1 MYALVTGASAGIG
14 MEMAKY
20 LGTLGYDLILSARS
34 EDRLEQTRRVIL
46 ARYSD
51 RSVHLLPADLSN
63 REECFRLYREAS
75 TLAGDD
81 GISFVANNAGMGV
94 YGLFLETDLEKELDL
109 IDLNV
114 TSVHIL
120 SKLFLRDMVKKGR
133 GVLLNVGSC
142 AGFMAGPTF
151 SSYYASK
158 NYVVRLTEAIHE
170 ELRRAGSPVKVSCL
184 CPGPTDTAFNRNS
197 GVAVSGKQISAVQA
211 AKEGVDGA
219 LQGKM
224 IVIPGRKMPIIVT
237 ENTFRPGSTTCSR
250 SKKRV
255 HRRRHGDGPFVSVPL
270 FFCWHE
276 QGDGYKRSVPAS
288 PVCWHEQRDGYK
300 RSVPASPHVPASPC
314 PRKSFLRRKSNCPA
328 LALAC
333 DTHDNFCSQ
342 ITDLNLVSILKP
354 LTCINRT
361 QLCIKVIIPF
371 VRYDSNDFHIH
382 SSALQVDFQK
392 AIIKGKLCPCF
403 QQVTLFQVL
412 EFKGCAFRAACDLR
426 PAAGRQN
433 RDQQQDHDYR
443 YDSVSA
449 LFHNLPP
456 FLFLLF
462 IQSPVSIPIYLYF
475 RTSANAL
482 RSCSISCF
490 CMSIVSSFCD
500 NSFF

>member
-20 LGTLGYDLILSARS
+20 LGTLGYDLILSARN

-63 REECFRLYREAS
+63 REECFRLYREACA
-75 TLAGDD
+75 LAGDD

-120 SKLFLRDMVKKGR
+120 SKLFLRDMVKKDR

-219 LQGKM
+219 LRGKM

-237 ENTFRPGSTTCSR
+237 ASRLLGEHLSTR
-250 SKKRV
+250 
-255 HRRRHGDGPFVSVPL
+255 
-270 FFCWHE
+270 
-276 QGDGYKRSVPAS
+276 
-288 PVCWHEQRDGYK
+288 
-300 RSVPASPHVPASPC
+300 
-314 PRKSFLRRKSNCPA
+314 
-328 LALAC
+328 
-333 DTHDNFCSQ
+333 
-342 ITDLNLVSILKP
+342 
-354 LTCINRT
+354 INY
-361 QLCIKVIIPF
+361 L
-371 VRYDSNDFHIH
+371 
-382 SSALQVDFQK
+382 LQVK
-392 AIIKGKLCPCF
+392 K
-403 QQVTLFQVL
+403 
-412 EFKGCAFRAACDLR
+412 
-426 PAAGRQN
+426 AGR
-433 RDQQQDHDYR
+433 
-443 YDSVSA
+443 S
-449 LFHNLPP
+449 
-456 FLFLLF
+456 
-462 IQSPVSIPIYLYF
+462 
-475 RTSANAL
+475 
-482 RSCSISCF
+482 
-490 CMSIVSSFCD
+490 
-500 NSFF
+500 

>member
-46 ARYSD
+46 GRYPD
-51 RSVHLLPADLSN
+51 RSVHLMPADLSR
-63 REECFRLYREAS
+63 REECFRLYRDAS
-75 TLAGDD
+75 ALAGDD

-120 SKLFLRDMVKKGR
+120 SKLFLRDMVKKDQ

-142 AGFMAGPTF
+142 AGFMAAPTF

-237 ENTFRPGSTTCSR
+237 ASRLLGEHLSTR
-250 SKKRV
+250 
-255 HRRRHGDGPFVSVPL
+255 
-270 FFCWHE
+270 
-276 QGDGYKRSVPAS
+276 
-288 PVCWHEQRDGYK
+288 
-300 RSVPASPHVPASPC
+300 
-314 PRKSFLRRKSNCPA
+314 
-328 LALAC
+328 
-333 DTHDNFCSQ
+333 
-342 ITDLNLVSILKP
+342 
-354 LTCINRT
+354 INY
-361 QLCIKVIIPF
+361 L
-371 VRYDSNDFHIH
+371 
-382 SSALQVDFQK
+382 LQVKK
-392 AIIKGKLCPCF
+392 AGP
-403 QQVTLFQVL
+403 
-412 EFKGCAFRAACDLR
+412 
-426 PAAGRQN
+426 
-433 RDQQQDHDYR
+433 
-443 YDSVSA
+443 S
-449 LFHNLPP
+449 
-456 FLFLLF
+456 
-462 IQSPVSIPIYLYF
+462 
-475 RTSANAL
+475 
-482 RSCSISCF
+482 
-490 CMSIVSSFCD
+490 
-500 NSFF
+500 

>member
-20 LGTLGYDLILSARS
+20 LGTLGYDLILSARN

-120 SKLFLRDMVKKGR
+120 SKLFLRDMVKKDR

-142 AGFMAGPTF
+142 AGL
-151 SSYYASK
+151 

-237 ENTFRPGSTTCSR
+237 ASRLLGEHLSTR
-250 SKKRV
+250 
-255 HRRRHGDGPFVSVPL
+255 
-270 FFCWHE
+270 
-276 QGDGYKRSVPAS
+276 
-288 PVCWHEQRDGYK
+288 
-300 RSVPASPHVPASPC
+300 
-314 PRKSFLRRKSNCPA
+314 
-328 LALAC
+328 
-333 DTHDNFCSQ
+333 
-342 ITDLNLVSILKP
+342 
-354 LTCINRT
+354 INY
-361 QLCIKVIIPF
+361 L
-371 VRYDSNDFHIH
+371 
-382 SSALQVDFQK
+382 LQVKK
-392 AIIKGKLCPCF
+392 AGP
-403 QQVTLFQVL
+403 
-412 EFKGCAFRAACDLR
+412 
-426 PAAGRQN
+426 
-433 RDQQQDHDYR
+433 
-443 YDSVSA
+443 S
-449 LFHNLPP
+449 
-456 FLFLLF
+456 
-462 IQSPVSIPIYLYF
+462 
-475 RTSANAL
+475 
-482 RSCSISCF
+482 
-490 CMSIVSSFCD
+490 
-500 NSFF
+500 

>member
-46 ARYSD
+46 GRCPD
-51 RSVHLLPADLSN
+51 RSVHLMPADLSR
-63 REECFRLYREAS
+63 REECFRLYRDAS
-75 TLAGDD
+75 ALAGDD

-237 ENTFRPGSTTCSR
+237 ASRLLGEHLSTR
-250 SKKRV
+250 
-255 HRRRHGDGPFVSVPL
+255 
-270 FFCWHE
+270 
-276 QGDGYKRSVPAS
+276 
-288 PVCWHEQRDGYK
+288 
-300 RSVPASPHVPASPC
+300 
-314 PRKSFLRRKSNCPA
+314 
-328 LALAC
+328 
-333 DTHDNFCSQ
+333 
-342 ITDLNLVSILKP
+342 
-354 LTCINRT
+354 INY
-361 QLCIKVIIPF
+361 L
-371 VRYDSNDFHIH
+371 
-382 SSALQVDFQK
+382 LQVKK
-392 AIIKGKLCPCF
+392 AGP
-403 QQVTLFQVL
+403 
-412 EFKGCAFRAACDLR
+412 
-426 PAAGRQN
+426 
-433 RDQQQDHDYR
+433 
-443 YDSVSA
+443 S
-449 LFHNLPP
+449 
-456 FLFLLF
+456 
-462 IQSPVSIPIYLYF
+462 
-475 RTSANAL
+475 
-482 RSCSISCF
+482 
-490 CMSIVSSFCD
+490 
-500 NSFF
+500 

>member
-51 RSVHLLPADLSN
+51 RSVHLLPADLS
-63 REECFRLYREAS
+63 
-75 TLAGDD
+75 
-81 GISFVANNAGMGV
+81 
-94 YGLFLETDLEKELDL
+94 KELDL

-237 ENTFRPGSTTCSR
+237 ASRLMGEHLSTR
-250 SKKRV
+250 
-255 HRRRHGDGPFVSVPL
+255 
-270 FFCWHE
+270 
-276 QGDGYKRSVPAS
+276 
-288 PVCWHEQRDGYK
+288 
-300 RSVPASPHVPASPC
+300 
-314 PRKSFLRRKSNCPA
+314 
-328 LALAC
+328 
-333 DTHDNFCSQ
+333 
-342 ITDLNLVSILKP
+342 
-354 LTCINRT
+354 INY
-361 QLCIKVIIPF
+361 L
-371 VRYDSNDFHIH
+371 
-382 SSALQVDFQK
+382 LQVKK
-392 AIIKGKLCPCF
+392 AGP
-403 QQVTLFQVL
+403 
-412 EFKGCAFRAACDLR
+412 
-426 PAAGRQN
+426 
-433 RDQQQDHDYR
+433 
-443 YDSVSA
+443 S
-449 LFHNLPP
+449 
-456 FLFLLF
+456 
-462 IQSPVSIPIYLYF
+462 
-475 RTSANAL
+475 
-482 RSCSISCF
+482 
-490 CMSIVSSFCD
+490 
-500 NSFF
+500 

>member
-63 REECFRLYREAS
+63 REECFRLYREACA
-75 TLAGDD
+75 LAGND

-109 IDLNV
+109 ID
-114 TSVHIL
+114 
-120 SKLFLRDMVKKGR
+120 
-133 GVLLNVGSC
+133 LNVGSC

-237 ENTFRPGSTTCSR
+237 ASRLLGEHLSTR
-250 SKKRV
+250 
-255 HRRRHGDGPFVSVPL
+255 
-270 FFCWHE
+270 
-276 QGDGYKRSVPAS
+276 
-288 PVCWHEQRDGYK
+288 
-300 RSVPASPHVPASPC
+300 
-314 PRKSFLRRKSNCPA
+314 
-328 LALAC
+328 
-333 DTHDNFCSQ
+333 
-342 ITDLNLVSILKP
+342 
-354 LTCINRT
+354 INY
-361 QLCIKVIIPF
+361 L
-371 VRYDSNDFHIH
+371 
-382 SSALQVDFQK
+382 LQVKK
-392 AIIKGKLCPCF
+392 AGP
-403 QQVTLFQVL
+403 
-412 EFKGCAFRAACDLR
+412 
-426 PAAGRQN
+426 
-433 RDQQQDHDYR
+433 
-443 YDSVSA
+443 S
-449 LFHNLPP
+449 
-456 FLFLLF
+456 
-462 IQSPVSIPIYLYF
+462 
-475 RTSANAL
+475 
-482 RSCSISCF
+482 
-490 CMSIVSSFCD
+490 
-500 NSFF
+500 